1 MNNLSELPTFLNTEI
16 EVLGLT
22 KQSLFLCRNDGVVL
36 FKRHLHQ
43 FDQETA
49 SALLSGIWQ
58 AASALTEL
66 IPDQK
71 ASKQNDFFRL
81 SFDTSSKGIY
91 LLPSKIHGK
100 DCFWGMIFDDETNPA
115 LIKSRLRDLASR
127 LENFLEKSKNT
138 IHSTKGHPFSELTDE
153 EIDRAFQKMR
163 N

>member
-1 MNNLSELPTFLNTEI
+1 MINLNELPTFLDKEI
-16 EVLGLT
+16 RLLELN

-58 AASALTEL
+58 AATALTEL
-66 IPDQK
+66 IPDK
-71 ASKQNDFFRL
+71 KTPKQNDFFRL

-91 LLPSKIHGK
+91 LLPSQIHGK
-100 DCFWGMIFDDETNPA
+100 ECFWGMIFDEEINPG
-115 LIKSRLRDLASR
+115 LIKSRLRELASR
-127 LENFLEKSKNT
+127 LENFLETSKN
-138 IHSTKGHPFSELTDE
+138 INHSTKGHPFSELSDE
-153 EIDRAFQKMR
+153 EIDKAFQKMR